1 MHAILTIAKKE
12 FNTFFDSLIAYL
24 LLVIFLVLAGIF
36 TWLYGNDIFVSGQAS
51 LRNFFQLTSL
61 LFLFFIPAI
70 TMRMLAEERNTG
82 TIELLLTKA
91 VSDREVILGKFL
103 ACLGLVLVAL
113 LFTLPYYITV
123 ASLGNID
130 HGATICGYLGLILV
144 SMAYIGIGLFA
155 SSITNNQIIAFL
167 LAFVICIFFHF
178 MFGFFSNFTSGFIGS
193 ILQTLSVDY
202 HFQSISRG
210 VIDTKDIIYFLSLSG
225 LGILLSE
232 ISISNRG

>member
-1 MHAILTIAKKE
+1 MNAILTIAKKE

-51 LRNFFQLTSL
+51 LRNFFQLTAL

-113 LFTLPYYITV
+113 LFTIPYYITV
-123 ASLGNID
+123 ASLGDID

-155 SSITNNQIIAFL
+155 SSITDNQIVAFL
-167 LAFVICIFFHF
+167 LAFTICVFFHI
-178 MFGFFSNFTSGFIGS
+178 MFGFFSNFASGFVGN

-210 VIDTKDIIYFLSLSG
+210 VIDTKDIVYFLSLSG

-232 ISISNRG
+232 ISISKRG